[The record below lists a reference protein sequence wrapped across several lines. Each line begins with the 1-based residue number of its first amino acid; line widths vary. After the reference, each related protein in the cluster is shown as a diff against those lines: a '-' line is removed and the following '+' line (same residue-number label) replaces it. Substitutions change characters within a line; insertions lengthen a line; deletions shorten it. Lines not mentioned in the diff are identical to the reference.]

1 MVIKNKIMDNI
12 RFLFFT
18 NENGSLLGEL
28 AVKHFLKHNKKEGL
42 KVSLVSNKFKDN
54 SFQFENKISYL
65 SGDIEFQSNGGHFA
79 QTLLKVLPQIEE
91 EYIFFFCDD
100 YFFTAETKYNDL
112 IEILNILKND
122 NIDYFCPDDGCKVNG
137 YWSTFVEKYTPNYDT
152 KFKDNLFLKN
162 NSHQYLFSVQPCIWK
177 KESLL
182 NLLKTYDN
190 ISLHDLD
197 NTLPIIK
204 ENNKLKCLISNLNSQ
219 LVYFDNNQDYFL
231 IQYIEIIRH
240 GCFLLPENGHYL
252 NPNSNF
258 VIFIKKL
265 IDDEGLLYKPEFR
278 HKLFWYYDKMM
289 GTTYYKHYIPSDY
302 SIELNFYVDPEWIKK
317 FKKD

>member
-1 MVIKNKIMDNI
+1 MDNI

-18 NENGSLLGEL
+18 NENGSSLGEL
-28 AVKHFLKHNKKEGL
+28 AVKYFLKHNKKEGL
-42 KVSLVSNKFKDN
+42 NVSLVSNKFKNN
-54 SFQFENKISYL
+54 SFQFENKVSYL

-100 YFFTAETKYNDL
+100 YFFIAETKYEDL
-112 IEILNILKND
+112 SEVINVLKND
-122 NIDYFCPDDGCKVNG
+122 NIDYFCPDDLCGTEWWLNLL
-137 YWSTFVEKYTPNYDT
+137 EKYTPNFDT
-152 KFKDNLFLKN
+152 KFKDNFYLKSN
-162 NSHQYLFSVQPCIWK
+162 NHQYLFSTQPCIWK

-204 ENNKLKCLISNLNSQ
+204 ENNKLKSITSNLKSCFNHIT
-219 LVYFDNNQDYFL
+219 FNKDDYFL
-231 IQYIEIIRH
+231 IAYYELIRH
-240 GCFLLPENGHYL
+240 GCFHIPENGFSI
-252 NPNSNF
+252 NPEDGQVVF
-258 VIFIKKL
+258 MKKL
-265 IDDEGLLYKPEFR
+265 IDEEGLLNNPELKG
-278 HKLFWYYDKMM
+278 KLFFYYDKMM
-289 GTTYYKHYIPSDY
+289 GTTEFQNCLANDTSP
-302 SIELNFYVDPEWIKK
+302 ELNFYVDPEWIKK